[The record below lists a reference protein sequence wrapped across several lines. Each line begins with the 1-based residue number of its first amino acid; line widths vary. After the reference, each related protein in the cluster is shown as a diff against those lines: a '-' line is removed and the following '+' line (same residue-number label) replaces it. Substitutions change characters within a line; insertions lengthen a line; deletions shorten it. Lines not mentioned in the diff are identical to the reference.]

1 MSLSKIYRVFLFAFL
16 LTFLAGTT
24 AFSQT
29 ENNIIDSFGN
39 HDLPGWYWGGSLNM
53 QYSHK
58 EDNLENG
65 YAIITSTGLVQPN
78 TYVGLTRKEAKF
90 QVTQDNILSVMLQGT
105 GGDLY
110 AAVSILFDM
119 NNDGKYDENF
129 DTRMEANKVALNFSG
144 WKEIHFNINESEF
157 KIISKTPGEDFS
169 VLENEAMGIQITY
182 QTGKDF
188 APSKIETGVALIA
201 ERPNKE
207 LKQENA
213 DNNLTNDPEESYFKT
228 KNYPNPFNPTTKINY
243 TLKSATHVKITVYDR
258 LGREVVVLADDNQ
271 SEGEYNI
278 EFDGSNLPSGIYF
291 YRIKTSEKT
300 EVRKMV
306 LAK

>member
-1 MSLSKIYRVFLFAFL
+1 LSKIYGLLFAFL
-16 LTFLAGTT
+16 FTTFAGTS
-24 AFSQT
+24 AFSQS
-29 ENNIIDSFGN
+29 ENNIIDSFGK
-39 HDLPGWYWGGSLNM
+39 HELPGWYWGGSLNM

-65 YAIITSTGLVQPN
+65 YAIILSTGLIQPT
-78 TYVGLTRKEAKF
+78 TYVGLIRKEAKF
-90 QVTQDNILSVMLQGT
+90 QVAQDNIFSVMLQGT
-105 GGDLY
+105 STDLY
-110 AAVSILFDM
+110 ATVSILFDM
-119 NNDGKYDENF
+119 NNDGKWDENY
-129 DTRMEANKVALNFSG
+129 DARLEANKIALNFSG

-157 KIISKTPGEDFS
+157 KVISKTQGEDFS
-169 VLENEAMGIQITY
+169 ILENEAMGIQISF

-188 APSKIETGVALIA
+188 AAGKIETGIALIA

-213 DNNLTNDPEESYFKT
+213 DNNLSNDPEESYFKT
-228 KNYPNPFNPTTKINY
+228 KNYPNPFNPTTTINY
-243 TLKSATHVKITVYDR
+243 TLKTATHVKITVYDR
-258 LGREVVVLADDNQ
+258 LGREVVVLADESQ

-291 YRIKTSEKT
+291 YRIKSSEST